1 MTFLTEIYPQYEC
14 KTTHEEYSSVNWDPC
29 TRKHICDDKVPS
41 DMWRINY
48 AHEETYKNWIDPDKL
63 DLTCTNKHFVS
74 FIGDF
79 YFIGL
84 SISSAVVPR
93 LADTYGR
100 KGPFIISMLI

>member
-1 MTFLTEIYPQYEC
+1 
-14 KTTHEEYSSVNWDPC
+14 
-29 TRKHICDDKVPS
+29 
-41 DMWRINY
+41 MWRINY

-63 DLTCTNKHFVS
+63 DLTCTNEHFVS

-84 SISSAVVPR
+84 SMSSAVVPR

-100 KGPFIISMLI
+100 KGPFIISMLV